1 MQTGRPI
8 SVGGASL
15 RGLAWAVPVESQTA
29 MRCACWRA
37 TRHLELRYMY
47 LVYERLASILP
58 CIPIPHHSHSLRVPR
73 RASNR
78 HHSIS
83 LGISAAS
90 PLKTWSTPHRRPDSQ
105 PSNTVDFPVLG
116 NSSSRPSHYL
126 LFLKMQNLLGHS
138 KTKPALVHSQ
148 HKLSR
153 FFRHPGVTTS
163 SSTLEDSSLRLQP
176 CLVSLKI
183 DE

>member
-1 MQTGRPI
+1 MCGWA
-8 SVGGASL
+8 V
-15 RGLAWAVPVESQTA
+15 LAWAVPVESQTA

-37 TRHLELRYMY
+37 TRHMELRYMY

-105 PSNTVDFPVLG
+105 PSQASNTIDFPVLE
-116 NSSSRPSHYL
+116 NSSSRPSQYL

-153 FFRHPGVTTS
+153 FFRNPGVTTS
-163 SSTLEDSSLRLQP
+163 SSTPEDSSLRLRP

-183 DE
+183 DK